1 MTVHFICRGNAY
13 RSLMAEAYLK
23 SLHLKDVN
31 VISSGTIAHISRQ
44 KNEPNIAPLIT
55 RLDDYRVGK
64 FVKTHVDQLTQA
76 RVDIADI
83 NICMNELVAEESK
96 RIVVMLENTITW
108 SVMDSGEGERIIK
121 NGDDEWKY
129 TDEIYN
135 EIRQNIDTLVREKG
149 LMQRN

>member
-13 RSLMAEAYLK
+13 RSLIAEAYLK
-23 SLHLKDVN
+23 SLRLKDVN
-31 VISSGTIAHISRQ
+31 VISSGTIADISRS

-55 RLDDYRVGK
+55 RLDDYGVGG

-83 NICMNELVAEESK
+83 NICMNERVAEESK
-96 RIVVMLENTITW
+96 RMVVMPENTMTW

-135 EIRQNIDTLVREKG
+135 EIKQNIDTLVREKG
-149 LMQRN
+149 LM